1 MRPVWMVSTALAVS
15 VARDFRARCVMSTS
29 MSAPRSLVPTGPPAE
44 TSSMATHAGGCL
56 GCFGLQRW
64 VKKFRR
70 ACINSAVMIQNTES
84 LLSMTDEIVP
94 ATGVSWLG

>member
-1 MRPVWMVSTALAVS
+1 
-15 VARDFRARCVMSTS
+15 MSTS
-29 MSAPRSLVPTGPPAE
+29 MSVPRSLVPMGPPAE

-56 GCFGLQRW
+56 GCFGLQHW